1 MDSNKDLIDVSEH
14 IDQLKMVKNV
24 MDKKFSKSNIQLADM
39 LKNKAFQAITDFKNG
54 FRYVT
59 TQKVPETSEES

>member
-1 MDSNKDLIDVSEH
+1 MSDN
-14 IDQLKMVKNV
+14 DQVHMIKNV
-24 MDKKFSKSNIQLADM
+24 IDKKFTKCNVQLGDM

-59 TQKVPETSEES
+59 TQKVPATAESEKEK